1 MPDAQHF
8 LESFGLTE
16 NTIISDFIISSV
28 SSTHDVIK
36 RYQEYSYDIKLTFKN
51 TGYGIY
57 EYLYY
62 AIVERISMEHVVYG
76 VKNPYK
82 CVIDEL
88 KYGDII
94 EDKGMY
100 IFKLKGHSYRM

>member
-28 SSTHDVIK
+28 ASTHDVIK
-36 RYQEYSYDIKLTFKN
+36 RYKEYSYDIKITFKN
-51 TGYGIY
+51 VGYG
-57 EYLYY
+57 EYRHLYY
-62 AIVERISMEHVVYG
+62 AIVERISMEHIVYG
-76 VKNPYK
+76 AKNPYK
-82 CVIDEL
+82 CVIEEL

-94 EDKGMY
+94 EDKGTY